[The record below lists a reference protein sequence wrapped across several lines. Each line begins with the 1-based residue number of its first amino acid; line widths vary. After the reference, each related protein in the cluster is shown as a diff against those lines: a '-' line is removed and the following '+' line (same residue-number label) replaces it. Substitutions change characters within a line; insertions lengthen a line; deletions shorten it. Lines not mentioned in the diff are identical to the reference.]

1 MNEPLSKTKSGAESK
16 QDSADILYANI
27 YDAKSVRRLFDE
39 MSKTYGVVNLIASL
53 GFTLVWR
60 RVCIQKIRPRGHV
73 EHIVD
78 LLAGMGELMPNLYSH
93 FGSIGRI
100 QALDFSSQMCE
111 GARKQAT
118 QMSFPVEVIEAD
130 VFDQV
135 LLPNCADVVVS
146 SFGLKTFSK
155 DQQAA
160 LAKELDRVLKPGGE
174 FSFIEISMP
183 NSLLLRAFYKLYIN
197 LFIPMIG
204 KFCLGNPDNY
214 RHLGVYTEKFKN
226 SQNFHDELLK
236 LGIESNY
243 FEHFFGCASGVC
255 GRKRPNESLS

>member
-1 MNEPLSKTKSGAESK
+1 MKA
-16 QDSADILYANI
+16 DSLLERDGDL

-53 GFTLVWR
+53 GFTIVWR
-60 RVCIQKIRPRGHV
+60 RVCVGKIKPRD
-73 EHIVD
+73 HIENVVD
-78 LLAGMGELMPNLYSH
+78 LLAGMGELMPNLLSH
-93 FGSIGRI
+93 FGSIGKI
-100 QALDFSSQMCE
+100 QALDFSAQMCD
-111 GARKQAT
+111 GARKQAA
-118 QMSFPVEVIEAD
+118 QMTFPVEVIEAD
-130 VFDQV
+130 IFDQV
-135 LLPNCADVVVS
+135 LLPSSSDVVVS
-146 SFGLKTFSK
+146 SFGLKTFSN

-183 NSLLLRAFYKLYIN
+183 ESRLLRALYKVYIN

-226 SQNFHDELLK
+226 SQHFHSELLK

-243 FEHFFGCASGVC
+243 FEHFFGCASGVY
-255 GRKRPNESLS
+255 GQKPTTAKLS

>member
-1 MNEPLSKTKSGAESK
+1 MK
-16 QDSADILYANI
+16 ADPARERYVDL

-53 GFTLVWR
+53 GFTIIWR
-60 RVCIQKIRPRGHV
+60 KVCIRKIKPRGHV

-78 LLAGMGELMPNLYSH
+78 LLAGMGELMPNLHSH
-93 FGSIGRI
+93 FGSIGKI

-111 GARKQAT
+111 GARKQAA
-118 QMSFPVEVIEAD
+118 QMTFPVEVIEAD
-130 VFDQV
+130 IFDQV
-135 LLPNCADVVVS
+135 LLSASSDVIVS
-146 SFGLKTFSK
+146 SFALKTFSN

-183 NSLLLRAFYKLYIN
+183 DSRLLRAFYKVYIN

-226 SQNFHDELLK
+226 SQHFHSELLK

-243 FEHFFGCASGVC
+243 FEHFFGCASGVH
-255 GRKRPNESLS
+255 GRKPVSAKPS